1 MRIILDGM
9 GGDNAPASV
18 VEGAVL
24 ASKEIR
30 HEILLVGQEELINTE
45 LKKYKYDTNKITV
58 VNATEVI
65 SNDEAPVR
73 AVRSK
78 KDSSI
83 VRGVNMVKS
92 GEGDI
97 FISAGSTGALMAGG
111 FFFLGRIQGID
122 RPALA
127 SVYPILGSKAS
138 LLLDAGANAECKP
151 NNLLEFGIMGNIYME
166 KVLGRENP
174 RVGLVNL
181 GAEAAK
187 GNTLTK
193 AAYELLEQSHLN
205 FVGNVEAR
213 EVPKGACDV
222 IVADGF
228 TGNVILKL
236 TEGLAWNILQ
246 TMKRKFTDGV
256 KAKLGAALLDYD
268 GFDEAGLNVMAGF
281 DLQPTRE
288 QSEQG
293 KPIYPMT
300 RLETFCR
307 RYQVRIGI
315 VAVPA
320 DCAQEVCDSLIACG
334 VEAIWN
340 FAPVRLRVPE
350 YVIVKNENLALSLT
364 ALRMELK
371 RQDHEA
377 PMILAE

>member
-24 ASKEIR
+24 ASREID
-30 HEILLVGQEELINTE
+30 HEIVIVGKEELISAE
-45 LKKYKYDTNKITV
+45 LKKHKYDTSKITIV
-58 VNATEVI
+58 DATEVI
-65 SNDEAPVR
+65 TNDDAPVR

-83 VRGVNMVKS
+83 VKGINMVKS
-92 GEGDI
+92 GEGDV
-97 FISAGSTGALMAGG
+97 FISAGSTGALLSGG
-111 FFFLGRIQGID
+111 LFLLGRIQGID

-127 SVYPILGSKAS
+127 SVYPIIGGKAS

-166 KVLGRENP
+166 KVIGRENP

-181 GAEAAK
+181 GAEASK

-193 AAYELLEQSHLN
+193 AAYELLEQSHMN
-205 FVGNVEAR
+205 FIGNVEAR

-246 TMKRKFTDGV
+246 TIKKKFTDGL
-256 KAKLGAALLDYD
+256 KAKFGAALLIDKLGELKKEFDY
-268 GFDEAGLNVMAGF
+268 
-281 DLQPTRE
+281 
-288 QSEQG
+288 SEYG
-293 KPIYPMT
+293 GAPI
-300 RLETFCR
+300 L
-307 RYQVRIGI
+307 
-315 VAVPA
+315 
-320 DCAQEVCDSLIACG
+320 G
-334 VEAIWN
+334 VKG
-340 FAPVRLRVPE
+340 P
-350 YVIVKNENLALSLT
+350 IVKMHGSSKAQAVKNTILKAIPFVEENVVETIQNSVLEIEEITLS
-364 ALRMELK
+364 E
-371 RQDHEA
+371 
-377 PMILAE
+377 